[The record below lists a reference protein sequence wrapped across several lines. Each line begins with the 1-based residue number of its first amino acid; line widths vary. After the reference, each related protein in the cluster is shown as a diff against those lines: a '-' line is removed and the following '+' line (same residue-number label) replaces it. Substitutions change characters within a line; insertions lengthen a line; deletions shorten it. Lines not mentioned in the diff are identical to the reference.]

1 MRQVSIVV
9 ADDHPVYRDGL
20 VRLVREQPEF
30 ELAGA
35 CRDGDEALAAIEAK
49 APDVAL
55 LDLHLPRRDAI
66 DVLRELRIRGHTAT
80 RVVLISVSDDGAT
93 VHRSIAAGAAGY
105 LVKDAGPTEI
115 CDALSAVASGRTVL
129 PVGLHAG
136 LAAEIQDQAGA
147 SEPLLSAREEEV
159 LRWTAEGR
167 SAREVAAQL
176 VVSTATVKTHLQ
188 HIYAKL
194 DVSDRAAAVAKA
206 MRRGL
211 LD

>member
-9 ADDHPVYRDGL
+9 ADDHPLYRDGL
-20 VRLVREQPEF
+20 VRLVRERPEF
-30 ELAGA
+30 KLAA
-35 CRDGDEALAAIEAK
+35 ECRDGDEALAAIEAH

-66 DVLRELRIRGHTAT
+66 DVLRELRVRGHTGT
-80 RVVLISVSDDGAT
+80 RVVMISVSDDGAT
-93 VHRSIAAGAAGY
+93 VHESIAAGAAGY
-105 LVKDAGPTEI
+105 LVKEAGAAEI

-129 PVGLHAG
+129 PASLHAG
-136 LAAEIQDQAGA
+136 LAAEIQDQAEA
-147 SEPLLSAREEEV
+147 HESLLSPREEEV

-167 SAREVAAQL
+167 SVREVAAQL

>member
-1 MRQVSIVV
+1 
-9 ADDHPVYRDGL
+9 
-20 VRLVREQPEF
+20 
-30 ELAGA
+30 
-35 CRDGDEALAAIEAK
+35 
-49 APDVAL
+49 
-55 LDLHLPRRDAI
+55 
-66 DVLRELRIRGHTAT
+66 DVLTELRVRGHTGT
-80 RVVLISVSDDGAT
+80 RVVMISVSDDGAT
-93 VHRSIAAGAAGY
+93 VHKAIAAGAAGY

-129 PVGLHAG
+129 PVSLHAG
-136 LAAEIQDQAGA
+136 LAAEIQDQSGA
-147 SEPLLSAREEEV
+147 SETLLRAREEEV

-194 DVSDRAAAVAKA
+194 DVTDRAAAVAKA